1 MLDTNH
7 VYRHAL
13 PFYFFLS
20 TFNTSKHIFIDFAV
34 LLHWTTQQNKSAS
47 LRFGLTWQFLK
58 KKKKKKKH
66 GKVCQACVVSC
77 CPAIPLFIFL
87 SFFFIYYVQT
97 KKKREERS
105 KSNFWKGMPKTNV
118 CCNAVPETQP
128 PLSSINQAQGL
139 FLQVDAAVLHL
150 HNHSSCMPV
159 ASSSKPSH
167 ITLPQLLRPQYAMKP
182 GYCQCC
188 FLQSDEQKKVQ
199 MCGLWTTKSTTRTQ
213 RRFFP
218 LL

>member
-1 MLDTNH
+1 M
-7 VYRHAL
+7 
-13 PFYFFLS
+13 
-20 TFNTSKHIFIDFAV
+20 SK
-34 LLHWTTQQNKSAS
+34 Q
-47 LRFGLTWQFLK
+47 K
-58 KKKKKKKH
+58 KKE
-66 GKVCQACVVSC
+66 
-77 CPAIPLFIFL
+77 
-87 SFFFIYYVQT
+87 
-97 KKKREERS
+97 RERS

-213 RRFFP
+213 RRFSRYSKFHAKDRSSDRSP
-218 LL
+218 VWRSL